1 MKNRREKAPPK
12 KLSLHRETLQ
22 TLPSAELDGIA
33 GAAPTNKG
41 PHCNTFSEPSVCPT
55 CLCT

>member
-1 MKNRREKAPPK
+1 MKNRREKAPRK

-22 TLPSAELDGIA
+22 ILPIADLDGIT
-33 GAAPTNKG
+33 GAAPTKAG
-41 PHCNTFSEPSVCPT
+41 LQCNTFSEPSVCAT